1 MPKPS
6 GRVIMVINMYIGLE
20 GNWDFFMGDNYYV
33 PEGSHESFHPVLNA
47 IGSESFKVNEKK
59 NSLKAPNLIFS
70 DVIEL
75 PSTTEISK
83 KGQLQIDKEQKAHLS
98 RVYPFTGKC
107 YYRKHFFLP
116 EDMTL
121 KGLKLVIE
129 RTKFTAIYF
138 DGELVSES
146 QETLIP
152 QEHIL
157 SDKAVAGEH
166 EILIVVD
173 NHLTEYEEFPACLY
187 NGHQFTEHTQT
198 NWNGIMGRIY
208 LESYQGICGASF
220 RIKNTGTLQNC
231 IVEATVDYTGATGKA
246 ELTAD
251 IQELGVKRQVEIVLH
266 EGKNNFH
273 FKLQLPDS
281 VNIWDEFHTKLYE
294 VNLGITK
301 DKEVLV
307 SHKLR
312 TGFRKVMTKG
322 RKILVNDKKIF
333 LRGTIDC
340 AIYPL
345 TGAAPMTKEEW
356 LKTFSLIKEYG
367 LNHYRFHSW
376 CPPEAAFL
384 AADELGIYLQIELPF
399 FAAAFTGEKGDSKEG
414 IVTKYIYDQAVKVID
429 TYGNHP
435 SFLMFA
441 VGNEMTGELEAFDKV
456 LSFLKTIRSDILY
469 SQGANN
475 FLETPV
481 HGREDQYWITM
492 RTAIGGNNIRASF
505 SHGDLPLGHIQGL
518 ERLGTNISYENAL
531 LDVDLPIISHE
542 IGQYEIYPDINEVEK
557 YTGVTRST
565 ALEIWKGKMK
575 EKGLTDRCSDYLK
588 YSGALAAQCYQEDIE
603 AIIRTEGMSGFQLL
617 SLQDFPGQ
625 GTALIGILDSF
636 LEEKGV
642 VSPEV
647 FRRFCDSRVLFAK
660 FPYYTY
666 REGEVI
672 SVEPGIF
679 NYGEACMPNGE
690 LKISLMVESR
700 EINKVIK
707 EVTAPTRQITSL
719 PVVELLVPKLNKP
732 AAATLLL
739 TYRDLIKEY
748 PIWLYPCS
756 TDSSKETYITSEL
769 NASALSKLEEGKTVV
784 LFSDSLPESIDAG
797 FTTDFWSYP
806 MFKSICE
813 SNKMKPAPG
822 TMGLVI
828 DNTHKALELFPT
840 EKYASWQWQ
849 QIITKAKP
857 VILDDEKEY
866 QLIVEV
872 IDNFERG
879 HTLGL
884 LYEKKYKNGKLL
896 VCTADLPKHLEVPE
910 IRQLYLSILNYV

>member
-1 MPKPS
+1 
-6 GRVIMVINMYIGLE
+6 
-20 GNWDFFMGDNYYV
+20 MGENYYV
-33 PEGSHESFHPVLNA
+33 PEGSHESFHPVLNV
-47 IGSESFKVNEKK
+47 IDSECIKVNETKVHP
-59 NSLKAPNLIFS
+59 LTAPSLIFS
-70 DVIEL
+70 DVINL

-83 KGQLQIDKEQKAHLS
+83 KGQFQIDKGQKAHLS

-107 YYRKHFFLP
+107 YYRRRFSLP
-116 EDMTL
+116 EDMTS
-121 KGLKLVIE
+121 KGLKLILE

-138 DGELVSES
+138 DGVLVSES
-146 QETLIP
+146 YETLIP

-157 SDKAVAGEH
+157 SRNATAGEH
-166 EILIVVD
+166 EILIAVD
-173 NHLTEYEEFPACLY
+173 NHLTEYKDFPACLY

-208 LESYQGICGASF
+208 LESCQGIYEANF
-220 RIKNTGTLQNC
+220 RLKNTGTLQNYS
-231 IVEATVDYTGATGKA
+231 IEAIVDYTGATGKA
-246 ELTAD
+246 EFTVD
-251 IQELGVKRQVEIVLH
+251 IKELGISEAYQIVLQ
-266 EGKNNFH
+266 EGKNYFD
-273 FKLQLPDS
+273 FELQLPET
-281 VNIWDEFHTKLYE
+281 VHVWDEFHTNLYE
-294 VNLGITK
+294 VSFGITK
-301 DKEVLV
+301 DQVGLI
-307 SHKLR
+307 SQRLR
-312 TGFRKVMTKG
+312 TGFLKVMTKG

-356 LKTFSLIKEYG
+356 LKIFNRMKEYG

-376 CPPEAAFL
+376 CPPEGAFM

-399 FAAAFTGEKGDSKEG
+399 FAAAFTGEEGNSKEG
-414 IVTKYIYDQAVKVID
+414 LVTKYIYDQAVKVID

-441 VGNEMTGELEAFDKV
+441 IGNEMTGELEAFDKV
-456 LSFLKTIRSDILY
+456 LAHLKTIRSDILY
-469 SQGANN
+469 SQGSNN

-481 HGREDQYWITM
+481 YGTEDQYWITM
-492 RTAIGGNNIRASF
+492 RTAMGGNNIRASF

-531 LDVDLPIISHE
+531 LEVNLPIISHE
-542 IGQYEIYPDINEVEK
+542 IGQYETYPDINEVEK

-565 ALEIWKGKMK
+565 ALELWKEKIK
-575 EKGLTDRCSDYLK
+575 EKGRIDKCGDYLK
-588 YSGALAAQCYQEDIE
+588 YSGALAARCYQEDIE

-625 GTALIGILDSF
+625 GTALIGILNSF

-642 VSPEV
+642 VSPEE
-647 FRRFCDSRVLFAK
+647 FRRFCDARVLFAK
-660 FPYYTY
+660 LPYYTY
-666 REGEVI
+666 LEGDIIPIEA
-672 SVEPGIF
+672 GIF
-679 NYGEACMPNGE
+679 NYGEASMPDSGF
-690 LKISLMVESR
+690 KISLMVEGA
-700 EINKVIK
+700 EISNVIK
-707 EVTAPTRQITSL
+707 DVTAPTGQLTKL
-719 PVVELLVPKLNKP
+719 PIVELIVPKLNGP
-732 AAATLLL
+732 AAATILL

-748 PIWLYPCS
+748 PVWLYPS
-756 TDSSKETYITSEL
+756 VTKGNKDAYITSEL
-769 NASALSKLEEGKTVV
+769 NAAALSKLEEGKNVV
-784 LFSDSLPESIDAG
+784 LFSDSLPDSIEAG

-813 SNKMKPAPG
+813 SKNRKPAPG

-840 EKYASWQWQ
+840 EKFASWQWQ

-857 VILDDEKEY
+857 VILDKEEEY

-884 LYEKKYKNGKLL
+884 LYEKKYKNGTLL

-910 IRQLYLSILNYV
+910 IRQLYFSILNYV